1 MLLLATG
8 DVSESPRPKLH
19 QPYTVCDR
27 CEVYTHQFWY
37 VVDDVMFA
45 GSLGD
50 VNLDG
55 LPDIITVA
63 SHDRVRCVH

>member
-8 DVSESPRPKLH
+8 DVSEPPKLH
-19 QPYTVCDR
+19 QPYTACDR

-37 VVDDVMFA
+37 VDDDVMFA
-45 GSLGD
+45 GFLGD

>member
-1 MLLLATG
+1 MLFLATG
-8 DVSESPRPKLH
+8 GVSESSRSELH
-19 QPYTVCDR
+19 PLYTACDR
-27 CEVYTHQFWY
+27 YKVYTQQFCD
-37 VVDDVMFA
+37 VVDNVMFA